1 MSLHP
6 HPHADRAAA
15 PAFVQAEPL
24 RLLLVDNSRFD
35 AQLLEERLQRDGLSC
50 VLHQVETEAALRQA
64 LAQPWDLVLSETE
77 LPELDARTTLA
88 ILAELRVDLPLV
100 IVTAE
105 IDDASVAGLIK
116 AGAVDY
122 VLKTRLGR
130 LSQALRLAIERARLL
145 ARLESKRRDTAR
157 LSRELIDTQEAERKA
172 LAREL
177 HDELG
182 QRLSALNMLLHRSK
196 RYLNEGE
203 AADIWQNAERDM
215 SSLVGLVRDMSVSL
229 RPPGL
234 DYFGLEPTIEQL
246 LSRQFENGPSW
257 VFEYAGLARRLDPTI
272 EISVYRIVQESV
284 TNIVRHARARH
295 VVVEING
302 GATGDELELIVR
314 DDGVGF
320 DACQWRMNAARAQS
334 AGLTGMSERVQ
345 LLGGSFNIESTPGRG
360 ARVTAVLPL
369 KPKET
374 Q

>member
-1 MSLHP
+1 MSP
-6 HPHADRAAA
+6 HTHTQADCDAARALD
-15 PAFVQAEPL
+15 QAEPL
-24 RLLLVDNSRFD
+24 RLLLVDHSRFD
-35 AQLLEERLQRDGLSC
+35 AQLLGERLQRDGLSC
-50 VLHQVETEAALRQA
+50 ILHQVETEAALRNA

-77 LPELDARTTLA
+77 LPELDARAALA
-88 ILAELRVDLPLV
+88 VLAEMGVGIPLV

-105 IDDASVAGLIK
+105 IDDASLAGLIK

-145 ARLESKRRDTAR
+145 ARLEAKRRDTAR
-157 LSRELIDTQEAERKA
+157 LSRELVGAQEAERKA

-182 QRLSALNMLLHRSK
+182 QRLSALNLLLHRSR
-196 RYLNEGE
+196 RYLHEGE
-203 AADIWQNAERDM
+203 AAEIWQNAERDM

-257 VFEYAGLARRLDPTI
+257 VFEYAGRQKPLH
-272 EISVYRIVQESV
+272 S
-284 TNIVRHARARH
+284 
-295 VVVEING
+295 
-302 GATGDELELIVR
+302 GDCR
-314 DDGVGF
+314 
-320 DACQWRMNAARAQS
+320 
-334 AGLTGMSERVQ
+334 
-345 LLGGSFNIESTPGRG
+345 PGR
-360 ARVTAVLPL
+360 AA
-369 KPKET
+369 